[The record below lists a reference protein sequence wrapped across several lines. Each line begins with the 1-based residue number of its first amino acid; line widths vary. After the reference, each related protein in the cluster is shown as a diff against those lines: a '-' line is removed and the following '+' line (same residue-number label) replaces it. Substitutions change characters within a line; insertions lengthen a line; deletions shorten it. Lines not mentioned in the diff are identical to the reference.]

1 MDAIKSSPDLA
12 QAEGMPG
19 ARDLKLVAAVLE
31 KDRKATAEFVELHAD
46 SIYGYVHHR
55 LIPRADL
62 VDDIVQEVFL
72 AAWDNLHK
80 FKGTSSLRTWL
91 LGIARHKVESYYRR
105 RLREPGPIAQ
115 DEPDSAPYADD
126 PQLEKSLDR
135 ERLMARTRKI
145 LESLPETYGLVLLW
159 RYWEKR
165 SVRDIARSVDKTE
178 KAVERT
184 LARARKAFKR
194 EVESWRRF
202 VIPGIIF
209 FNGLPRKISPLTCP
223 GHQRPPP

>member
-1 MDAIKSSPDLA
+1 MDAIKSTTDVSH
-12 QAEGMPG
+12 AETPSGT
-19 ARDLKLVAAVLE
+19 RDLKLVAAVLE

-46 SIYGYVHHR
+46 SIYAYVHHR

-72 AAWDNLHK
+72 AAWDNLDK

-105 RLREPGPIAQ
+105 RLREPRPLDQ
-115 DEPDSAPYADD
+115 DEPDSAPYSDD
-126 PQLEKSLDR
+126 PQLERTLDR

-145 LESLPETYGLVLLW
+145 LESLPETYSLVLLW

-165 SVRDIARSVDKTE
+165 SVRDIAQSVDKTE

-194 EVESWRRF
+194 RWNRGDDSKYR
-202 VIPGIIF
+202 G
-209 FNGLPRKISPLTCP
+209 
-223 GHQRPPP
+223 